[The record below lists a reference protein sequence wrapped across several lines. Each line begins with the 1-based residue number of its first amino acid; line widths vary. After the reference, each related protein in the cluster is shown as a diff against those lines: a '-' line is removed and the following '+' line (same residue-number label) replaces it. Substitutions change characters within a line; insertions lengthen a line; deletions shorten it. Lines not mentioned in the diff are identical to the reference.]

1 MSNSL
6 DTLSKYGQS
15 FQAKVVSAL
24 LTDKTL
30 LDTLNEIIHKKFFE
44 SEANKW
50 IVSEIK
56 DYYDE
61 YKSAPT
67 LDVFKVKVS
76 NIDNGTLA
84 KSVVEQLKIVY
95 TQIGKEDLQ
104 YVKDEFS
111 SFCRNQNLKE
121 VIVQSVDLLKA
132 GNYDKIKEFAKW
144 LDLIDEYSVIIL

>member
-61 YKSAPT
+61 YKAAPT

-132 GNYDKIKEFAKW
+132 GNYDKN
-144 LDLIDEYSVIIL
+144 